1 VGGFAHSG
9 DDYRVVVKVIL
20 NSGLLFFLSVEAG
33 ETVLS
38 LRELM
43 KVKVPFITA
52 FTTVG

>member
-1 VGGFAHSG
+1 VGGLAHSG